1 MKIRQVSTK
10 REMRQFVEFPLLLYK
25 DNPYFVPPLYTDEM
39 AIFKKGYMY
48 HDEAESVF
56 FNAYDDSGKM
66 VGRIQGILQ
75 RSANQKWGQKRVR
88 FTRFDAIDDQE
99 VANALFG
106 AVETW
111 AKEKGMQEVVGP
123 LGFSDLEREGLLI
136 EGFDQLS
143 TFEEQYNY
151 PYYQKLIENLG
162 YVKEVDWVES
172 KIYKPT
178 VDSDRLKRLSA
189 RTLERYK
196 LRFGKPKNTKELI
209 EKYAD
214 GIFEMLD
221 ITYAHIYGTVPLNE
235 KVKKELIKNFK
246 LIVDPR
252 FTDVIVDENDK
263 VVCFSICFP
272 SIAKAVQKSGGRLTP
287 GCIYRILKAKRKPEI
302 LDLGLIGVSPEY
314 KNKGVSTAMMA
325 GLLDLFNKGIEH
337 AETNLNL
344 EDNVNILNQW
354 KNFDTKQ
361 HKRRRC
367 FIKKI

>member
-1 MKIRQVSTK
+1 MIVKQVIT
-10 REMRQFVEFPLLLYK
+10 RGEQRQFVEFPLSLYK
-25 DNPYFVPPLYTDEM
+25 NNPYFVPPLYADEM
-39 AIFKKGYMY
+39 AMFKKGYMY

-56 FNAYDDSGKM
+56 FNAYDDNGKM
-66 VGRIQGILQ
+66 VGRIHGILQ
-75 RSANQKWGQKRVR
+75 HAANKKWGQKRVR

-99 VANALFG
+99 VANALFA
-106 AVETW
+106 AVENW
-111 AKEKGMQEVVGP
+111 AKEKGMEEVVGP

-162 YVKEVDWVES
+162 YVKDVDWLEHKLS
-172 KIYKPT
+172 KPNIE
-178 VDSDRLKRLSA
+178 SDRLKRLGN
-189 RTLERYK
+189 RMLERYN
-196 LRFGKPKNTKELI
+196 LRFGKPKNTAELI
-209 EKYAD
+209 KKYAE

-221 ITYAHIYGTVPLNE
+221 ITYAHIYGTVPLTD

-252 FTDVIVDENDK
+252 FTDVIIDENGK

-272 SIAKAVQKSGGRLTP
+272 SIAKAVQKSGGRLTL
-287 GCIYRILKAKRKPEI
+287 GCILRILKAKRKPEI

-314 KNKGVSTAMMA
+314 KNKGVSTAMLS
-325 GLLDLFNKGIEH
+325 GLLDLFDNGIKH

-344 EDNVNILNQW
+344 EENNNILNQW
-354 KNFDTKQ
+354 KNFEVVQ

-367 FIKKI
+367 FVKKI